1 MAKGGMG
8 NLMKQAQMMQANLQK
23 AQNELGNIEVEGSAS
38 NGQVKITMSCKNEV
52 KKVLI
57 DESLLT
63 DKELLEDLILVA
75 VKQAMANADKKAGEM
90 MKNVTGGA
98 MPNLN
103 MPGF

>member
-23 AQNELGNIEVEGSAS
+23 AQNELGHIEVEGSAS

-57 DESLLT
+57 DESLLS

-75 VKQAMANADKKAGEM
+75 LKDVQAKIESATSQKMSGLVPPGM
-90 MKNVTGGA
+90 
-98 MPNLN
+98 NL
-103 MPGF
+103 PF

>member
-38 NGQVKITMSCKNEV
+38 NGQVKITMTCKNEV
-52 KKVLI
+52 RKVFI
-57 DESLLT
+57 DDSLMQ

-75 VKQAMANADKKAGEM
+75 LKDTQAKIEATTSQKMSGLVPQGM
-90 MKNVTGGA
+90 
-98 MPNLN
+98 NL
-103 MPGF
+103 PF

>member
-75 VKQAMANADKKAGEM
+75 LKDVQAKIESATSKKMSGLVPPGM
-90 MKNVTGGA
+90 
-98 MPNLN
+98 NL
-103 MPGF
+103 PF

>member
-63 DKELLEDLILVA
+63 DKEMLEDLILVA
-75 VKQAMANADKKAGEM
+75 LKDVQAKIESTTSQKMSGLVPPGM
-90 MKNVTGGA
+90 
-98 MPNLN
+98 NL
-103 MPGF
+103 PF